1 MSNSLVYAEDWAVKL
16 QERLTEPVKWK
27 QVCNVEYT
35 NTKVLHNPYLTEA
48 TVQNGTR
55 GTAYTMQDV
64 VETDENVSITTY
76 KILPQFIDRAD
87 LAQSYYAN
95 QMVLADKQGILLNE
109 AVESAFL
116 GDYASLTTYDN
127 SEFGGS
133 GNITVSAT
141 NIDDIIR
148 HMKTKIRTAGG
159 ESLLERNGAFIIW
172 RPQDLELLE
181 AFMQA
186 NGFMSAD
193 RALNPQGNGGS
204 PVGSNKGIEYMG
216 VTHYSSNLLTAGHL
230 VGGVKGLYHIG
241 ILKDTYGQIMV
252 NEKDPLNISGIS
264 VVSRMD
270 FQGKMWHNYKP
281 LVFNIC
287 VA

>member
-1 MSNSLVYAEDWAVKL
+1 MNTIVYAEDWAIKL

-48 TVQNGTR
+48 TVQSGTR
-55 GTAYTMQDV
+55 GSQYTMQAV
-64 VETDENVSITTY
+64 TETDENVTIDTFD
-76 KILPQFIDRAD
+76 ILPQFIDRAD

-109 AVESAFL
+109 SVESAFYA
-116 GDYASLTTYDN
+116 DYANLTTYDN

-159 ESLLERNGAFIIW
+159 QEMLERFGAFIVW
-172 RPQDLELLE
+172 RPADLELLE

-186 NGFMSAD
+186 NGFMSSD
-193 RALNPQGNGGS
+193 RALNGSSSDGS

-216 VTHYSSNLLTAGHL
+216 ITHYSSNLLTAGHL
-230 VGGVKGLYHIG
+230 IGGVKQMYHIG

-252 NEKDPLNISGIS
+252 NEKDPLNTSGIS
-264 VVSRMD
+264 VVSRVD
-270 FQGKMWHNYKP
+270 FKGKMWHNYKP
-281 LVFNIC
+281 LVFNIT